1 MLINVLTA
9 IKIEIK
15 IMKYSI
21 TMILFKRSTRCF
33 KLLRLILK
41 KIKNLFKM
49 IIIIKF
55 ILQINSLKLKLP
67 RWLIHSDNILIKWI
81 EIKMVLFQFM
91 KLQKLSKEQ
100 VEIGLLS
107 NKLIMMLQILMEM
120 VRFLLKSFLP
130 NAQKDKRKLANP
142 RFLNKTTFILLNKI
156 MNLNLPL
163 ILMKKL
169 YMIILETNIS
179 KINKQLKI
187 FRNNK
192 KEE

>member
-1 MLINVLTA
+1 
-9 IKIEIK
+9 
-15 IMKYSI
+15 MKYSI

-100 VEIGLLS
+100 AEFGLLS

-120 VRFLLKSFLP
+120 VRFHLKSFLP

-142 RFLNKTTFILLNKI
+142 RFLNKTNFILLNKI

-163 ILMKKL
+163 NLMKKL

-187 FRNNK
+187 FRNH
-192 KEE
+192 